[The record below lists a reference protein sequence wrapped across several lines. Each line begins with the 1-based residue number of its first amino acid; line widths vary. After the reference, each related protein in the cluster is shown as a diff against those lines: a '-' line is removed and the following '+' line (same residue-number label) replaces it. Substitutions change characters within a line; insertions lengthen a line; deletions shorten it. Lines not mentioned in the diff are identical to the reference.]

1 MPTRMR
7 EAIGRV
13 EYPPEQVDLVQGM
26 PVEADNGRLLGRL
39 DEARCPGLDHV
50 AQWLVVRRGLAD
62 RRLLTNGRVKGGRGG
77 SLVTDLRRDEW
88 RSLTPALSDDAL
100 RERVEEALVE
110 AGDPSVSFL
119 RTLVIRIEAQRVFV
133 EGYLAGPRRVE
144 EAVRRLRAVEGVLE
158 VRTRILTDPELEAA
172 VARALA
178 RDGRTS
184 GEAIR
189 VRAVLGRIEL
199 LGQVSSAG
207 VASAADRIAATV
219 PGVPAVRT
227 YLTPAP
233 AQASGSR
240 TRA

>member
-26 PVEADNGRLLGRL
+26 PVEADNGR
-39 DEARCPGLDHV
+39 
-50 AQWLVVRRGLAD
+50 
-62 RRLLTNGRVKGGRGG
+62 
-77 SLVTDLRRDEW
+77 
-88 RSLTPALSDDAL
+88 
-100 RERVEEALVE
+100 
-110 AGDPSVSFL
+110 
-119 RTLVIRIEAQRVFV
+119 
-133 EGYLAGPRRVE
+133 
-144 EAVRRLRAVEGVLE
+144 VLE

-178 RDGRTS
+178 QDARTR